1 MKKLFT
7 IIVATLLLGA
17 CAMSG
22 HHKLYQGDPAQTT
35 HIESFDTVLIKYIDN
50 DEMGMSD
57 IGLKQS
63 YDIKAGRH
71 TFLVEYADIF
81 NTGDGNFDK
90 VVSRPAKVT
99 FVAEP
104 GKRYQIQN
112 PLHKNLAD
120 AKQFA
125 ENPEFFVVELPS
137 KTRVPATVELSRPR
151 SFFQKLSLNKPAY
164 EFASDRVPTS
174 PGEAMPA
181 GVDTGS
187 AGASKGEGLSH
198 LQMLQY
204 WWKNASQAE
213 RDAFLQWTKQQ

>member
-1 MKKLFT
+1 MKKLLA
-7 IIVATLLLGA
+7 VVLSAVLLSA

-35 HIESFDTVLIKYIDN
+35 HIDSFDTVLIKYIDN

-57 IGLKQS
+57 IGQKQT

-112 PLHKNLAD
+112 PLHKQLAD

-151 SFFQKLSLNKPAY
+151 SFFQKMSLNKPAY
-164 EFASDRVPTS
+164 EFASDMVPTS
-174 PGEAMPA
+174 PGAEMPA
-181 GVDTGS
+181 GAATG
-187 AGASKGEGLSH
+187 AGAQKGEGLSH
-198 LQMLQY
+198 LKMLQY
-204 WWKNASQAE
+204 WWNNASQAE
-213 RDAFLQWTKQQ
+213 RDAFLKWTKQK